1 MLHLKYLVMD
11 RKEEELKVIVSA
23 AERANG
29 SDVKTELVGTLYR
42 ETKWGPDKDH
52 PIKFE
57 DIEDPEER
65 RFFEGKEHLEEV
77 YPGVTKGMLVNFSVN
92 GALFDP
98 VSQMP
103 ADMKNNYEAMAAA
116 MSKKGFSYDKMAQ
129 TLSEYGI
136 DDSQATVLTERAY
149 LNSEAFRMR
158 ACRSLGY
165 ESVEQMPADVRN
177 TYDHIV
183 ERAQDSNEYLKV
195 IQDDWGMSSF
205 YTNSE
210 QLVTKSKDA
219 IENGEV
225 DEDEAKVLN
234 DGINEVRELYVDGKM
249 DPKDGISYVNVNEPK
264 DVGVNVAAHE
274 MSHYVYN
281 KNQVNPGVHE
291 NNNEYK
297 GESVQFGKKGSPLD
311 DIDKDNVKYNLA
323 YLINYF
329 GGNTDVARM
338 IYKPTNIDERMIA
351 KGMREHDNVG
361 YERAADIHGVRMLMF
376 KEGIY
381 NPFDGSDVTPEQ
393 VGKFMEEYPNSRIFR
408 YWDKKD
414 SMFFLNNIASND
426 SLQKVAGENL
436 LAALNEGKGDGQK
449 MPDGHISASQVN
461 VPALTAVNY
470 YQDKYENY
478 VGNERQEHK
487 GLSV

>member
-1 MLHLKYLVMD
+1 MLHLKYLVMG

-42 ETKWGPDKDH
+42 ENKWGPDKDH

-57 DIEDPEER
+57 DIEDPEDR

-98 VSQMP
+98 VSQTP

-116 MSKKGFSYDKMAQ
+116 MSKKDFSYDKMAQ

-158 ACRSLGY
+158 VCRSLGY

-219 IENGEV
+219 IESGEV

-249 DPKDGISYVNVNEPK
+249 NPKDGISYVNVNEPK

-311 DIDKDNVKYNLA
+311 EIDKDRVKYNLA

-329 GGNTDVARM
+329 GGNADVARM
-338 IYKPTNIDERMIA
+338 VYKPTNMDERMIA
-351 KGMREHDNVG
+351 KGIREHDNVG

-414 SMFFLNNIASND
+414 SRFFLNNIASND

-449 MPDGHISASQVN
+449 MPDGHISSSQVN
-461 VPALTAVNY
+461 VPALAAANY
-470 YQDKYENY
+470 QNEYENY

>member
-1 MLHLKYLVMD
+1 MG

-23 AERANG
+23 AEKANG
-29 SDVKTELVGTLYR
+29 PDVKTEPVGTLYP

-65 RFFEGKEHLEEV
+65 RFFEGKEHLDDV

-98 VSQMP
+98 VSQTP

-116 MSKKGFSYDKMAQ
+116 MSKKDFSYDKMAQ
-129 TLSEYGI
+129 TLSEYDI
-136 DDSQATVLTERAY
+136 DDNLATILTERAY

-165 ESVEQMPADVRN
+165 ESVEQMPVDVRN
-177 TYDHIV
+177 TYDYII

-205 YTNSE
+205 YGNSE
-210 QLVTKSKDA
+210 QLVTKAKDV
-219 IENGEV
+219 IESGEI
-225 DEDEAKVLN
+225 DEDEAVVLN
-234 DGINEVRELYVDGKM
+234 DDINDIRGLYVGGKM
-249 DPKDGISYVNVNEPK
+249 DPKDGISYVNDNEAK
-264 DVGVNVAAHE
+264 DVGVNVTAHE

-281 KNQVNPGVHE
+281 KDQVNPGVHE
-291 NNNEYK
+291 NGNEYK

-311 DIDKDNVKYNLA
+311 KIDKNRVKYDLA

-329 GGNTDVARM
+329 GGNTEVARM
-338 IYKPTNIDERMIA
+338 VYKPTNIDERMIA
-351 KGMREHDNVG
+351 KSSRDHDNVG
-361 YERAADIHGVRMLMF
+361 FERAADIHGVRMLMF
-376 KEGIY
+376 KECIY

-414 SMFFLNNIASND
+414 NIFFLNNIASND

-436 LAALNEGKGDGQK
+436 LAALKEKDDGQK
-449 MPDGHISASQVN
+449 MPDGHISASQIN
-461 VPALTAVNY
+461 DPALTAANY

>member
-1 MLHLKYLVMD
+1 MD

-29 SDVKTELVGTLYR
+29 SGEKTEPVETLYP

-57 DIEDPEER
+57 DIEDSDER

-98 VSQMP
+98 VSQTP

-183 ERAQDSNEYLKV
+183 ERAKDSNEYLKV

-219 IENGEV
+219 IESGEV

-234 DGINEVRELYVDGKM
+234 DGINEVKELYVDGKM
-249 DPKDGISYVNVNEPK
+249 DPKDGMSYVNVNEPK

-329 GGNTDVARM
+329 GGNADVARM
-338 IYKPTNIDERMIA
+338 IYKPTNMDERMIA

-408 YWDKKD
+408 FWDKKD
-414 SMFFLNNIASND
+414 SRFFLNNIASND
-426 SLQKVAGENL
+426 SLDSLRKNAGENL
-436 LAALNEGKGDGQK
+436 MAALKEKNDGQK
-449 MPDGHISASQVN
+449 MSEGHISASQIDN
-461 VPALTAVNY
+461 PALTAVNY

-478 VGNERQEHK
+478 VGNDRQEHK

>member
-1 MLHLKYLVMD
+1 MLHLKYLVMG
-11 RKEEELKVIVSA
+11 RKEEELKVIISA

-29 SDVKTELVGTLYR
+29 PDVKTEPVGTLYP

-77 YPGVTKGMLVNFSVN
+77 YPGVTKGMLVNFSVR

-98 VSQMP
+98 VSQTP

-116 MSKKGFSYDKMAQ
+116 MSKKDFSYDKMAQ
-129 TLSEYGI
+129 TLSEYDI
-136 DDSQATVLTERAY
+136 DDNLATILTERAY

-177 TYDHIV
+177 TYERIV

-205 YTNSE
+205 YGNSE
-210 QLVTKSKDA
+210 QLVTKAKDV
-219 IENGEV
+219 IESGEI
-225 DEDEAKVLN
+225 DEDEAVVLN
-234 DGINEVRELYVDGKM
+234 DDINDIRGLYVDGKM
-249 DPKDGISYVNVNEPK
+249 DPKDGISYVNDNEAK
-264 DVGVNVAAHE
+264 DVGVNVTAHE

-281 KNQVNPGVHE
+281 KDQINPGVHE
-291 NNNEYK
+291 NGNEYK

-311 DIDKDNVKYNLA
+311 KIDKNRVKYDLA

-329 GGNTDVARM
+329 GGNAEVARM
-338 IYKPTNIDERMIA
+338 VYKPTNIDERMIA
-351 KGMREHDNVG
+351 KSSRDHDNVG
-361 YERAADIHGVRMLMF
+361 FERAADIHGVRMLMF

-414 SMFFLNNIASND
+414 SRFFLNNIASND

-436 LAALNEGKGDGQK
+436 MAALKEKDDGQK
-449 MPDGHISASQVN
+449 MPDGHISASQIN
-461 VPALTAVNY
+461 DPALTAANY

>member
-1 MLHLKYLVMD
+1 MG
-11 RKEEELKVIVSA
+11 RKEELKVIVSA
-23 AERANG
+23 AERTNA
-29 SDVKTELVGTLYR
+29 SDVKTEPVETLYP

-98 VSQMP
+98 VSQTP

-116 MSKKGFSYDKMAQ
+116 MSKKDFSYDKMAQ
-129 TLSEYGI
+129 TLSEYDI
-136 DDSQATVLTERAY
+136 DDSQATILTERAY

-177 TYDHIV
+177 TYEQIV
-183 ERAQDSNEYLKV
+183 ERAQDSNEYLKI

-205 YTNSE
+205 YGNSE
-210 QLVTKSKDA
+210 QLVTKAKDV
-219 IENGEV
+219 IESGEI
-225 DEDEAKVLN
+225 DEDKAVVLN
-234 DGINEVRELYVDGKM
+234 DDINDVRGLYVDGKM
-249 DPKDGISYVNVNEPK
+249 DPKDGISYVNDNEAK
-264 DVGVNVAAHE
+264 DVGVNVTAHE

-281 KNQVNPGVHE
+281 KDQVNPGVHE
-291 NNNEYK
+291 NGNEYK
-297 GESVQFGKKGSPLD
+297 GESIQFGKKGLPLD
-311 DIDKDNVKYNLA
+311 KIDKDRVKYNLA

-329 GGNTDVARM
+329 GGNADVARM
-338 IYKPTNIDERMIA
+338 VYKPTNIDERMIA
-351 KGMREHDNVG
+351 KSYRDHDNVG
-361 YERAADIHGVRMLMF
+361 FERAADIHGVRMLMF

-414 SMFFLNNIASND
+414 NIFFLNNIASND

-436 LAALNEGKGDGQK
+436 MAALKEKDDGQK
-449 MPDGHISASQVN
+449 TPDGHISASQIN
-461 VPALTAVNY
+461 DPALTAANY

-478 VGNERQEHK
+478 VGNERQESK

>member
-1 MLHLKYLVMD
+1 MG
-11 RKEEELKVIVSA
+11 RKEEELKVIISA

-29 SDVKTELVGTLYR
+29 PDVKTEPVGTLYP

-77 YPGVTKGMLVNFSVN
+77 YPGVTKGMLVNFSVR

-98 VSQMP
+98 VSQTP
-103 ADMKNNYEAMAAA
+103 ADMKNNYEAMATA
-116 MSKKGFSYDKMAQ
+116 MSKKDFSYDKMAQ
-129 TLSEYGI
+129 TLSEYDI
-136 DDSQATVLTERAY
+136 DDSQATILTERAY

-177 TYDHIV
+177 TYERIV

-205 YTNSE
+205 YGNSE
-210 QLVTKSKDA
+210 QLVTKAKDV
-219 IENGEV
+219 IESGEI
-225 DEDEAKVLN
+225 DEDEAVVLN
-234 DGINEVRELYVDGKM
+234 DDINDIRGLYVDGKM
-249 DPKDGISYVNVNEPK
+249 DPKDGISYVNDNEAK
-264 DVGVNVAAHE
+264 DVGVNVTAHE

-281 KNQVNPGVHE
+281 KDQINPGVHE
-291 NNNEYK
+291 NGNEYK

-311 DIDKDNVKYNLA
+311 KIYKNRVKYDLA

-329 GGNTDVARM
+329 GGNAEVARM
-338 IYKPTNIDERMIA
+338 VYKPTNIDERMIA
-351 KGMREHDNVG
+351 KSSRDHDNVG
-361 YERAADIHGVRMLMF
+361 FERAADIHGVRMLMF

-414 SMFFLNNIASND
+414 SRFFLNNIASND

-436 LAALNEGKGDGQK
+436 MAALKEKDDGQK
-449 MPDGHISASQVN
+449 MPDGHISASQIN
-461 VPALTAVNY
+461 DPALTSANY

>member
-1 MLHLKYLVMD
+1 MG

-23 AERANG
+23 AEKANG
-29 SDVKTELVGTLYR
+29 PDVKTEPVETLYP

-65 RFFEGKEHLEEV
+65 RFFEGKEHLEDV

-98 VSQMP
+98 VSQTP

-136 DDSQATVLTERAY
+136 DDNQATILTERAY

-165 ESVEQMPADVRN
+165 ESVEQMPVDVRN
-177 TYDHIV
+177 TYDHII
-183 ERAQDSNEYLKV
+183 ERAQDSNEYLKI

-205 YTNSE
+205 YGNSE
-210 QLVTKSKDA
+210 QLVTKAKDV
-219 IENGEV
+219 IESGEI
-225 DEDEAKVLN
+225 DEDEAVVLN
-234 DGINEVRELYVDGKM
+234 DDINDVRGLYVDGKM
-249 DPKDGISYVNVNEPK
+249 DPKDGISYVNDNEAK
-264 DVGVNVAAHE
+264 DVGVNVTAHE
-274 MSHYVYN
+274 ISHYVYN
-281 KNQVNPGVHE
+281 KDQVNPGVHE
-291 NNNEYK
+291 NGNEYK

-311 DIDKDNVKYNLA
+311 KIDKNRVKYDLA

-329 GGNTDVARM
+329 GGNTEVARM
-338 IYKPTNIDERMIA
+338 VYKPTNIDERMIA
-351 KGMREHDNVG
+351 KSSRDHDNVG
-361 YERAADIHGVRMLMF
+361 FERAADIHGVRMLMF

-414 SMFFLNNIASND
+414 NIFFLNNIASND

-436 LAALNEGKGDGQK
+436 MAALKEKDDGQK
-449 MPDGHISASQVN
+449 TPDGHISASQIN
-461 VPALTAVNY
+461 DPALTAANF

-478 VGNERQEHK
+478 VGNERQESK